1 VRAQGREPSQE
12 EVFQLAYW
20 RMKPVLGQITQPRQ
34 AAAPVPQTP
43 PKPAPTPAQ
52 VRDEKQ
58 RQHMRQGRAA
68 GVPQTAG
75 STAGGLGE
83 VERPLRKQNPLLSI
97 GQEFAQSLYAD
108 GGIG

>member
-1 VRAQGREPSQE
+1 
-12 EVFQLAYW
+12 
-20 RMKPVLGQITQPRQ
+20 MKPVLGQIRSQPSTPVQQVQQ
-34 AAAPVPQTP
+34 APPTP
-43 PKPAPTPAQ
+43 AVTPAQ

-83 VERPLRKQNPLLSI
+83 VDRPLRKQNPLLSI